1 MEKLL
6 YEKLSNERNP
16 KLNIV
21 TDIVE
26 RDGVRLVKKRPY
38 TSEAAGHIHRV
49 FAAYQGLKSILAGSD
64 FSVNES
70 RLTGDVIESQYLS
83 GPHIGPDN
91 AAAFVN
97 AVTKAYMPHAAVFA
111 SSKGFEEVFGQ
122 ADIPSGV
129 LAAPFVDIDLIF
141 DNIIDTST
149 GWQIIDY
156 EWTFDF
162 LIPINYIFYR
172 AIKFSALPK
181 SAVAISEDEWAAYEK
196 MEEHFQYEYCFKGVK
211 NLHEIYEHMAYG
223 KKTRADFTIASRDYE
238 IAQLKELICAKDV
251 HIRNIEALNEQ
262 IRLIYENT
270 VNTKGYQLL
279 EDFRAFKDTLLGR
292 SSPARDAH
300 FARKLEKK
308 QARLNLKEAKKQA
321 KDKKDQVDVAVHLH
335 LYYEDLLDEFIS
347 YFSNIPVAFDLYIS
361 CQENA
366 DLAAIRTKTKALA
379 FAKKVDIRPLVNRG
393 RDLAPLYVEFASELA
408 SHKVFLHVHTKKSLY
423 SGAEKGGW
431 RHYSLDTLLGS
442 SHQVQKILDLFDS
455 ENAGLVYPDKHE
467 EVPVIAYSWL
477 KNAGHAKQLA
487 RDYGLGQL
495 PQVFNYPTGSFFWAS
510 TQALEPLLAHGYTY
524 DDFPEEAG
532 QTDGTLAHALERIIP
547 FVSRKQG
554 FDDFILDGMTGSMSK
569 NKSLKPYES
578 IFAQNLDSL
587 AMDLS
592 SKRVVSFDVFDTLIT
607 RSCLKPYD
615 VFHVVGQLVKERYGL
630 DCDFNAIRIASEV
643 RAKEIHGHFCN
654 IDHIYQELAKNQA
667 LGQYAQEI
675 KQIELD
681 TEFHMC
687 MPRADM
693 VEVFNRVKAAGCRVI
708 LVSDM
713 YLRKS
718 DIVAMLSKCGIT
730 GYDEFFLSNEV
741 GARKDDGSIWQALL
755 SNMAPSEFVHV
766 GDNFMSDSQMLMD
779 MGYDSRIVLN
789 PIAELELSEFAHLK
803 NIDPSQVT
811 NIIITGQ
818 AICGGIFNSPF
829 AYELGGNL
837 HFKDIYDFG
846 YACLG
851 PLMASFVQWLVAW
864 SQKKDEKL
872 LLLAREGYILEQLID
887 IYCKAKGCP
896 KPDAS
901 YFLTSRRA
909 VTVPAITGREDLQ
922 ELLSQKY
929 QGTFSNLL
937 KERLGLSLHPG
948 DEDLLIDYDTPLDKL
963 MELMQPYEKELK
975 AQVKKEKTAYL
986 NYAAPFLTGNKDIA
1000 VADVGFSG
1008 TIQYFLMKLTGR
1020 DIKGHYLC
1028 LHSNKPEKIG
1038 GTADAI
1044 YTITDRR
1051 DIEKSKLLNY
1061 QLFLENALS
1070 APSGQLISFTM
1081 TDGYPRP
1088 SYKDDDYV
1096 SSQVRRLQ
1104 QGIMDFVAY
1113 FGVATR
1119 GLSLFEMPKPALVED
1134 IFYDIIASGTLTE
1147 DIAAHLT
1154 VEDSYSRGGLQR
1166 FDVTDNTWKVD

>member
-26 RDGVRLVKKRPY
+26 RDGERLVIKRPY
-38 TSEAAGHIHRV
+38 TSEATGHIHRV
-49 FAAYQGLKSILAGSD
+49 FAAYQGLKTTLAGSD

-70 RLTGDVIESQYLS
+70 ALVGDVIESQYLT
-83 GPHIGPDN
+83 GPHIGPES
-91 AAAFVN
+91 AAAFVA
-97 AVTKAYMPHAAVFA
+97 AVTRAYMPHTTVFA
-111 SSKGFEEVFGQ
+111 LSPGFEEVFGQ
-122 ADIPSGV
+122 VDIPAGV

-141 DNIIDTST
+141 DNIIDTPS

-162 LIPINYIFYR
+162 FIPVNYIFYR
-172 AIKFSALPK
+172 AIKFSVLPK
-181 SAVAISEDEWAAYEK
+181 TAVAISDGEWAAYEK

-211 NLHEIYEHMAYG
+211 NLHEINEHMVSG
-223 KKTRADFTIASRDYE
+223 KKTSADFTIASRDYQ
-238 IAQLKELICAKDV
+238 IAQLQELIAAKDV

-262 IRLIYENT
+262 IRLIHENT
-270 VNTKGYQLL
+270 VNTKGYQML
-279 EDFRAFKDTLLGR
+279 EDIRAFKDTLLGR
-292 SSPARDAH
+292 QSPARDGH
-300 FARKLEKK
+300 IARKQAKK
-308 QARLNLKEAKKQA
+308 DAKLALKEAKRQA
-321 KDKKDQVDVAVHLH
+321 RVRSEQVDVAVHLH

-347 YFSNIPVAFDLYIS
+347 YFSNIPVAYDLYIS

-366 DLAAIRTKTKALA
+366 DVALIRSKTRALSLAQKI
-379 FAKKVDIRPLVNRG
+379 DIRPLVNRG
-393 RDLAPLYVEFASELA
+393 RDLAPLYVEFASEIA

-431 RHYSLDTLLGS
+431 RQYSLDTLLGS
-442 SHQVQKILDLFDS
+442 SDQVTKILELFDN
-455 ENAGLVYPDKHE
+455 ENAGLVYPDKHS

-477 KNAGHAKQLA
+477 KNAGLAKQLA
-487 RDYGLGQL
+487 KDFGLGQL
-495 PQVFNYPTGSFFWAS
+495 PQVFNYPAGSFFWAS
-510 TQALEPLLAHGYTY
+510 TKALEPLLSHGYSY

-547 FVSRKQG
+547 FISRKQG
-554 FDDFILDGMTGSMSK
+554 FDDFILDGTAGKAAK
-569 NKSLKPYES
+569 NKSLKPFES
-578 IFAQNLDSL
+578 LFAQNVDSL
-587 AMDLS
+587 SMDLA
-592 SKRVVSFDVFDTLIT
+592 SKKVVSFDVFDTLIT
-607 RSCLKPYD
+607 RACLKPYD
-615 VFHVVGQLVKERYGL
+615 VFLVVGQIVKERYGL
-630 DCDFNAIRIASEV
+630 DCDYNAIRIASEV

-654 IDHIYQELAKNQA
+654 IDHIYQELAKDPV

-693 VEVFNRVKAAGCRVI
+693 VEVFNRLKASGCHVI

-755 SNMAPSEFVHV
+755 SNMDPADFVHV
-766 GDNFMSDSQMLMD
+766 GDNFMSDSQILMD
-779 MGYDSRIVLN
+779 MGYDSRIILN
-789 PIAELELSEFAHLK
+789 PIAELELSDFSHLK
-803 NIDPSQVT
+803 NIDRSQVT
-811 NIIITGQ
+811 NIIMAGQ

-829 AYELGGNL
+829 AYDRDGSL
-837 HFKDIYDFG
+837 HFKDIYNFG
-846 YACLG
+846 YTCLG
-851 PLMASFVQWLVAW
+851 PLMASFVQWLVAQ
-864 SQKKDEKL
+864 SAKKDEKL
-872 LLLAREGYILEQLID
+872 LLLAREGYILNQLIEV
-887 IYCKAKGCP
+887 YCKARGCDR
-896 KPDAS
+896 PDAA

-909 VTVPAITGREDLQ
+909 VAVPAITGIEDLQ
-922 ELLSQKY
+922 ELLGQKY

-937 KERLGLSLHPG
+937 KERLGLTIHAQE
-948 DEDLLIDYDTPLDKL
+948 EDILIDYDTPLDKL
-963 MELMQPYEKELK
+963 MELMKPYEKELK

-986 NYAAPFLTGNKDIA
+986 NYAAPFLATNKDIA
-1000 VADVGFSG
+1000 VVDVGFSG

-1038 GTADAI
+1038 GSADAI

-1051 DIEKSKLLNY
+1051 DIGKSKLLNY

-1081 TDGYPRP
+1081 ADGHPLP
-1088 SYKDDDYV
+1088 SYKDDDFV
-1096 SSQVRRLQ
+1096 SPEVRRLQ

-1113 FGVATR
+1113 YGAAAK
-1119 GLSLFEMPKPALVED
+1119 GLLEPDMPQPALVED

-1154 VEDSYSRGGLQR
+1154 VEDGYSRGGLQR
-1166 FDVTDNTWKVD
+1166 FDVIDNTWKVE